1 MELEYN
7 SITRPKA
14 QTDSDWKSDATC
26 FADSGQHRRYL
37 EMRSDPYESRLRDL
51 SNKYSWAS
59 TTFRNQE
66 LWSFE
71 FGAVCNS
78 DSELILGIELDLC
91 AVALRLHL
99 CLYGSSLRFLR
110 IIKSSQ

>member
-37 EMRSDPYESRLRDL
+37 EMRSDPYESRLRGL
-51 SNKYSWAS
+51 SNKV
-59 TTFRNQE
+59 
-66 LWSFE
+66 LM
-71 FGAVCNS
+71 GL
-78 DSELILGIELDLC
+78 DHLSESR
-91 AVALRLHL
+91 VMVV
-99 CLYGSSLRFLR
+99 
-110 IIKSSQ
+110 